1 MNLVSIAPMMDVTDR
16 HCRYFFRVLAPGARL
31 YTEMLTAQAVVHG
44 DRAALLG
51 FDVAEHPVAV
61 QLAGQDPALLAEAAR
76 IAAGSGYDE
85 INLNVG
91 CPSGRVR
98 DGGFGACLML
108 EPGLVARCVE
118 AMSRA
123 VAVPVTV
130 KTRTGVDDHDSF
142 EFLASFV
149 RTVAGAGCRTFVI
162 HARKALLEGLSPREN
177 RVVPPLCYERVHRL
191 KAEFP
196 QLTVVVN
203 GGITTLDGIAAQL
216 TLVDGVMLGRKVA
229 EDPYFLADVQRE
241 FLGGWNEG
249 FPPDRAEVVAR
260 MYEYARREIGRGAR
274 LHHITRH
281 MLGLYHGVPG
291 ARRWRRFL
299 SGHVCRTD
307 APAELLLRSLEPA
320 LAAGVRG

>member
-1 MNLVSIAPMMDVTDR
+1 MNLVSIAPMMEVTDR
-16 HCRYFFRVLAPGARL
+16 HCRYFLRLLAPGARL

-51 FDVAEHPVAV
+51 FDVVEHPVAV

-76 IAAGSGYDE
+76 VAAGFGYDE

-98 DGGFGACLML
+98 EGGFGACLML

-123 VAVPVTV
+123 VTVPVTV
-130 KTRTGVDDHDSF
+130 KTRIGVDDHDSY
-142 EFLASFV
+142 EFLADFV
-149 RTVAGAGCRTFVI
+149 RTVAAGGCRTFVV

-177 RVVPPLCYERVHRL
+177 LAVPPLCHERVHRL
-191 KAEFP
+191 KADFP
-196 QLTVVVN
+196 QLTIVVN
-203 GGITTLDGIAAQL
+203 GGIATREAIAAQL
-216 TLVDGVMLGRKVA
+216 AVVDGVMLGRKAA
-229 EDPYFLADVQRE
+229 EDPYFLAEVQRD
-241 FLGGWNEG
+241 FLGGWSAGGLPE
-249 FPPDRAEVVAR
+249 RAAVVER
-260 MYEYARREIGRGAR
+260 MYEYARREIGHGTR

-299 SGHVCRTD
+299 SEHVCRRD
-307 APAELLLRSLEPA
+307 APAELLLRSLESLPA
-320 LAAGVRG
+320 VGVPA